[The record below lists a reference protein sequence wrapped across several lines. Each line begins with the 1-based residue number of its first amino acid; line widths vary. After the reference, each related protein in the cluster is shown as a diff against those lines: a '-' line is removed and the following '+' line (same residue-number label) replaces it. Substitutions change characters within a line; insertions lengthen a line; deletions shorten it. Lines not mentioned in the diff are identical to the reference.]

1 MAVIRY
7 AGRSFS
13 VMEGE
18 SALEA
23 LLAADD
29 EIPNHCRSGV
39 CQSCVMQLVA
49 GKIDPRAQKGLK
61 DSWQAQ
67 GLFLACQCY
76 PDQDLE
82 IRLPAADR
90 MRVGCLVTGHDKLS
104 GGIVRLR
111 LRPQSLFD
119 YHPGQYVTLWR
130 DSALGR
136 NYSLASVPLLDGD
149 ELEFHIKRFSNG
161 RLSSWLCDC
170 VNIGDRIELQG
181 PGGYCFYTGGD
192 AGQDLLLAGTG
203 TGLAPLYGILRDAL
217 QRGHTGQIHLYHGAV
232 NADGLYLH
240 EALQGLVATHQNLHY
255 HPCALTKSPGRCN
268 DIRVEDLDQLLRCER
283 SGLQGWKV
291 YLCGPDEFVKKQ
303 RRHCF
308 LAGAGLKDIYA
319 DAFIDYSQSS

>member
-13 VMEGE
+13 VAEGE
-18 SALEA
+18 SVLET
-23 LLAADD
+23 LLSANY
-29 EIPNHCRSGV
+29 EIPNSCRAGV
-39 CQSCVMQLVA
+39 CQSCVMQLVD
-49 GKIDPRAQKGLK
+49 GEIDPSAQKGLK

-67 GLFLACQCY
+67 DLFLACRCH

-82 IRLPAADR
+82 IRLPAVDHI
-90 MRVGCLVTGHDKLS
+90 RVGCQVTGHDRLS
-104 GGIVRLR
+104 GGILRLR
-111 LRPQSLFD
+111 LRPESQFD
-119 YHPGQYVTLWR
+119 YRPGQYVTLWR
-130 DSALGR
+130 DTTLGR
-136 NYSLASVPLLDGD
+136 SYSLASVPVLDGD

-170 VNIGDRIELQG
+170 VNVGDRIALQG
-181 PGGYCFYTGGD
+181 PGGYCFYTGND
-192 AGQDLLLAGTG
+192 AEQDLLLAGAG

-232 NADGLYLH
+232 DIEGLYLH
-240 EALQGLVATHQNLHY
+240 ETLQELAATHQNLHY
-255 HPCALTKSPGRCN
+255 HPCTLNEPPGRCH
-268 DIRVEDLDQLLRCER
+268 DVRVENLNQLLSRER

-303 RRHCF
+303 RQHCF

-319 DAFIDYSQSS
+319 DAFINHSQP